1 MREALVPAGTR
12 ILNAFNK
19 ETFVFTHPYED
30 AMTSQMDV
38 VLGKGGSGGG
48 NAIAHIHPETD
59 EIFTVNRG
67 RVMVMI
73 DGQEHYASGGQSIT
87 VPKGASHFFRNAS
100 FGETHLTVTFVN
112 AQQHLRFFLNLARW
126 TAEYPDYFKPDGS
139 VKLLPIA
146 LCLNAYR
153 DHLYISALPV
163 VVQKLLFAVLAPV
176 ARLMG
181 YRLAVSPREVAHPMT
196 IQREGSLAS
205 GL

>member
-19 ETFVFTHPYED
+19 ETFVFTHPYEGGV
-30 AMTSQMDV
+30 TSQMDV

-48 NAIAHIHPETD
+48 NAVAHIHPETD

-73 DGQEHYASGGQSIT
+73 NGQEHYATDGQSIT

-126 TAEYPDYFKPDGS
+126 TSECPDYFKPDGS

-146 LCLNAYR
+146 LGLNAFR
-153 DHLYISALPV
+153 DHLYIAGPPV
-163 VVQKLLFAVLAPV
+163 VVQKLLFATLAPI
-176 ARLMG
+176 ARMMG
-181 YRLAVSPREVAHPMT
+181 YRLAVPPRADTAHLAMED
-196 IQREGSLAS
+196 QGSLVT
-205 GL
+205 GR

>member
-19 ETFVFTHPYED
+19 ETFVFTHPYEGGV
-30 AMTSQMDV
+30 TSQMDV

-48 NAIAHIHPETD
+48 NAVAHIHPETD

-73 DGQEHYASGGQSIT
+73 NGQEHYATDGQSIT

-126 TAEYPDYFKPDGS
+126 TSECPDYFKPDGS

-146 LCLNAYR
+146 LGLNAFR
-153 DHLYISALPV
+153 DHLYISGPPV
-163 VVQKLLFAVLAPV
+163 VVQKLLFAALAPI
-176 ARLMG
+176 ARIMG
-181 YRLAVSPREVAHPMT
+181 YRLAVPPRADTAHLA
-196 IQREGSLAS
+196 IEDQGSLVT
-205 GL
+205 GR

>member
-12 ILNAFNK
+12 ILNAYNK

-30 AMTSQMDV
+30 GATSQMDV

-48 NAIAHIHPETD
+48 NAVAHIHPETD

-73 DGQEHYASGGQSIT
+73 NGQEHYATDGQSIT

-126 TAEYPDYFKPDGS
+126 TSECPDYFKPDGS

-146 LCLNAYR
+146 LGLNAFR
-153 DHLYISALPV
+153 DHLYISGPPV
-163 VVQKLLFAVLAPV
+163 VVQKLLFATLAPI
-176 ARLMG
+176 ARMMG
-181 YRLAVSPREVAHPMT
+181 YRLAVPPRPDTAHLTMED
-196 IQREGSLAS
+196 EGSLVP

>member
-19 ETFVFTHPYED
+19 ETFVFTHPYEGGV
-30 AMTSQMDV
+30 TSQMDV

-48 NAIAHIHPETD
+48 NAVAHIHPETD

-73 DGQEHYASGGQSIT
+73 NGQEHYATDGQSIT

-126 TAEYPDYFKPDGS
+126 TSECPNYFKPDGS

-146 LCLNAYR
+146 LGLNAFR
-153 DHLYISALPV
+153 DHLYISGPPV
-163 VVQKLLFAVLAPV
+163 VVQKLLFAALAPI
-176 ARLMG
+176 ARMMG
-181 YRLAVSPREVAHPMT
+181 YRLAVPPRAETAHLAT
-196 IQREGSLAS
+196 EDEG
-205 GL
+205 GLVTGR

>member
-19 ETFVFTHPYED
+19 ETFVFTHPYEGG
-30 AMTSQMDV
+30 ATSQMDV

-48 NAIAHIHPETD
+48 NAVAHIHPETD

-73 DGQEHYASGGQSIT
+73 NGQEHYATDGQSIT

-126 TAEYPDYFKPDGS
+126 TSECPDYFKPDGS

-146 LCLNAYR
+146 LGLNAFR
-153 DHLYISALPV
+153 DHLYIAGPPV
-163 VVQKLLFAVLAPV
+163 VVQKLLFATLAPI
-176 ARLMG
+176 ARMMG
-181 YRLAVSPREVAHPMT
+181 YRLAVPPRADTAHLAMED
-196 IQREGSLAS
+196 QGSLVT
-205 GL
+205 GR

>member
-19 ETFVFTHPYED
+19 ETFVFTHPYEGGV
-30 AMTSQMDV
+30 TSQMDV

-48 NAIAHIHPETD
+48 NAVAHIHPETD

-67 RVMVMI
+67 RVVVMI
-73 DGQEHYASGGQSIT
+73 NGQEHYAADGQSIT

-126 TAEYPDYFKPDGS
+126 TSECPDYFKPDGS

-146 LCLNAYR
+146 LGLNAFR
-153 DHLYISALPV
+153 DHLYISGPPV
-163 VVQKLLFAVLAPV
+163 VVQKLLFAALAPI
-176 ARLMG
+176 ARMMG
-181 YRLAVSPREVAHPMT
+181 YRLAVPPRADTAHLAMED
-196 IQREGSLAS
+196 QGSLVT
-205 GL
+205 GR

>member
-19 ETFVFTHPYED
+19 ETFVFTHPYEGG
-30 AMTSQMDV
+30 ATSQMDV

-48 NAIAHIHPETD
+48 NAVAHIHPETD

-73 DGQEHYASGGQSIT
+73 NGQEHYATDGQSIT

-126 TAEYPDYFKPDGS
+126 TSECPDYFKLDGS

-146 LCLNAYR
+146 LGLNAFR
-153 DHLYISALPV
+153 DHLYIAGPPV
-163 VVQKLLFAVLAPV
+163 VVQKLLFATLAPI
-176 ARLMG
+176 ARMMG
-181 YRLAVSPREVAHPMT
+181 YRLAVPPRADTAHLAMED
-196 IQREGSLAS
+196 QGSLVT
-205 GL
+205 GR

>member
-12 ILNAFNK
+12 ILNAFNM
-19 ETFVFTHPYED
+19 ETFVFTHPYEGG
-30 AMTSQMDV
+30 ATSQMDV

-48 NAIAHIHPETD
+48 NAVAHIHPETD

-73 DGQEHYASGGQSIT
+73 NGQEHYATDGQSIT

-126 TAEYPDYFKPDGS
+126 TSECPDYFKPDGS
-139 VKLLPIA
+139 VRLLPIA
-146 LCLNAYR
+146 LGLNAFR
-153 DHLYISALPV
+153 DHLYIAGPPV
-163 VVQKLLFAVLAPV
+163 VVQKLLFATLAPI
-176 ARLMG
+176 ARMMG
-181 YRLAVSPREVAHPMT
+181 YRLAVPPRADTAHLAMED
-196 IQREGSLAS
+196 QGSLVT
-205 GL
+205 GR